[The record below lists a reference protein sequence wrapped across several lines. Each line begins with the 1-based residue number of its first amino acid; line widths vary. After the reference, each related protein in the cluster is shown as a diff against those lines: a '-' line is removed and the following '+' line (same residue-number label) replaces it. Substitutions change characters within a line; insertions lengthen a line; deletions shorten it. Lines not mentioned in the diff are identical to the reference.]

1 MKKYNLLKVLAIT
14 VFVTWLLTLF
24 IPASSIDYTGNVTT
38 GSIAGVGIWTLLSN
52 LSISISYF
60 NGIVIFLISVACLYA
75 IVSKLNIYNSFVSK
89 VASIFENKKGL
100 LVSITA
106 IIFAILAF
114 VISDAM
120 VLIVFIPFIYNVMK
134 KLEIDKKVIL
144 ASTIVAS
151 LIGSMCGL
159 YNNTL
164 FSLLSIKLNT
174 LLLVKIVLLILSL
187 AILIFF
193 IAPKK
198 DKKDRTKKVETKKI
212 TKKSNVKEEK
222 KETVKKTVKVKEQKV
237 NKTLYAILTLL
248 LGSFGVNKLYIRK
261 YKKAIACLLF
271 CWTLV
276 PTVLSIAEFITILTE
291 KKDKDGNILVNS
303 SRRENVLFATSLV
316 LFTLFTLFTV
326 IPWESLI
333 SNFSAF
339 SDFNKW
345 LSNIKIGDYA
355 VFSNIIGEPIM
366 LDSTTGSTS
375 GVISAFGTWA
385 LTDMAIFL
393 VILTSVIA
401 LFNEV
406 KFDEF
411 ISNCTDGI
419 KKVLPVAI
427 TAMLISIV
435 LVISVT
441 TGINI
446 TIANFILTLTKGF
459 NIATSTLAS
468 IIGSVLT
475 GDFYYFVSTIG
486 TVYTSAIT
494 NSDYYGV
501 VALIMQSVFY
511 LMMIIAPTSV
521 GLIIGLYYL
530 DIPYNKWI
538 KFIWKVFVSIL
549 IVIIITALVI
559 YFLV

>member
-24 IPASSIDYTGNVTT
+24 IPGSSIDYTGNVTT
-38 GSIAGVGIWTLLSN
+38 SSIAGVGIWSLLSD

-60 NGIVIFLISVACLYA
+60 NGIAVYIISIACFYA
-75 IVSKLNIYNSFVSK
+75 IVNKINAYDSFVSK

-100 LVSITA
+100 LVSITT
-106 IIFAILAF
+106 IIFALLAF
-114 VISDAM
+114 VVSDAM
-120 VLIVFIPFIYNVMK
+120 ILIVFIPFIYNVMK
-134 KLEIDKKVIL
+134 KLEIDKKVVL
-144 ASTIVAS
+144 ASTIIAS

-164 FSLLSIKLNT
+164 FSLLSLELNT
-174 LLLVKIVLLILSL
+174 LLLVKIILLILSL

-198 DKKDRTKKVETKKI
+198 DKKDKTKKV

-222 KETVKKTVKVKEQKV
+222 TEAVKKTVKVKEAKV

-248 LGSFGVNKLYIRK
+248 LGGFGINKLYARK
-261 YKKAIACLLF
+261 YKKAIVYLLF
-271 CWTLV
+271 SWTFI
-276 PTVLSIAEFITILTE
+276 PTILSIAEFITVLTE
-291 KKDKDGNILVNS
+291 KKDKDGNISVNS
-303 SRRENVLFATSLV
+303 LRRENVLFITSLV
-316 LFTLFTLFTV
+316 LFTLFAIFTV

-339 SDFNKW
+339 SDFNTF
-345 LSNIKIGDYA
+345 LGNIKIGDYA
-355 VFSNIIGEPIM
+355 IFSNIIGEPI
-366 LDSTTGSTS
+366 TTTSSSTS

-385 LTDMAIFL
+385 TTDMAIFL
-393 VILTSVIA
+393 IILTSVIA

-411 ISNCTDGI
+411 ISNCTKGI

-446 TIANFILTLTKGF
+446 TIANFILKLTNGF
-459 NIATSTLAS
+459 NIATATLAS

-486 TVYTSAIT
+486 TVFTSNIT
-494 NSDYYGV
+494 NSNYYGV
-501 VALIMQSVFY
+501 VALIMQSIFH

-530 DIPYNKWI
+530 DIPYNKWF
-538 KFIWKVFVSIL
+538 KFIWKAFVSIL
-549 IVIIITALVI
+549 ILIIITALVI

>member
-446 TIANFILTLTKGF
+446 TITNFILTLTKGF

>member
-24 IPASSIDYTGNVTT
+24 VPASSIDYTGNVTT

-60 NGIVIFLISVACLYA
+60 NGIAIFLISVACFYA

-89 VASIFENKKGL
+89 VASVFENKKGI

-120 VLIVFIPFIYNVMK
+120 VLIIFIPFIYNVMK

-144 ASTIVAS
+144 ASTIIAS

-164 FSLLSIKLNT
+164 FSLLSLELNT
-174 LLLVKIVLLILSL
+174 LLFVKIILLILSL

-198 DKKDRTKKVETKKI
+198 DKKDNTKKVESKKT

-222 KETVKKTVKVKEQKV
+222 IKTVKKTVKVKEQKV

-248 LGSFGVNKLYIRK
+248 LGSFGINKLYVRK
-261 YKKAIACLLF
+261 YKKALVCLLF

-291 KKDKDGNILVNS
+291 KKDKNGNILVNS
-303 SRRENVLFATSLV
+303 SRRENVLFVTSLV

-345 LSNIKIGDYA
+345 LGNIKIGDYA

-385 LTDMAIFL
+385 LTDIAIFL

-406 KFDEF
+406 KFDDF

-446 TIANFILTLTKGF
+446 TITNFILTLTKGF

-501 VALIMQSVFY
+501 VGLIMQSVFY

-530 DIPYNKWI
+530 DIPYTKWV

>member
-198 DKKDRTKKVETKKI
+198 DKNDRTKKVETKKI

-427 TAMLISIV
+427 AAMLISIV

-446 TIANFILTLTKGF
+446 TITNFILTLTKGF